1 MPPVAEV
8 LAADRAARN
17 PRPLAEFSGTAP
29 VSGRNVSLRLGA
41 GGEEFEI
48 RSPAGELELRILLTP
63 EGPVLRLEAARIEMQ
78 AAEEFHVACGEF
90 QVAAERGLQLQ
101 AGEAVQIEA
110 DRMRVRTQDDIRLN
124 GSFVR
129 LNCPE

>member
-1 MPPVAEV
+1 MPPLAE

-17 PRPLAEFSGTAP
+17 SRSLADVRGVGP
-29 VSGRNVSLRLGA
+29 VSGRNVSLRLGPD
-41 GGEEFEI
+41 GEEFEI

-63 EGPVLRLEAARIEMQ
+63 EGPVLRLEAARIEVQ
-78 AAEEFHVACGEF
+78 AAEKFRVDCGEF
-90 QVAAERGLQLQ
+90 HVAAERGLHLQ
-101 AGEAVQIEA
+101 ADETVQIEA

>member
-1 MPPVAEV
+1 MPPVA
-8 LAADRAARN
+8 AAPTADRAARN
-17 PRPLAEFSGTAP
+17 PRPLAEFSGAAP

-41 GGEEFEI
+41 EGEEFEI

-90 QVAAERGLQLQ
+90 HVAAERGLHLQ
-101 AGEAVQIEA
+101 AGEEVQIEA